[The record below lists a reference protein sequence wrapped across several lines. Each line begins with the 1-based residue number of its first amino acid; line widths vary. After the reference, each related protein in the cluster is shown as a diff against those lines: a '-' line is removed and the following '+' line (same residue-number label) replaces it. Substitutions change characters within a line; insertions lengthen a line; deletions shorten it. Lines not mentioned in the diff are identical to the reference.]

1 MLSLSRI
8 RDRCASELRAW
19 VGAPALHSPHSFDA
33 LGNRCERRIGYA
45 LAAQTLCRPDQTS
58 GNAMT
63 EPATLDPLSSIA
75 PLFRARPEIQDVCRF
90 ALQWEVVHEAE
101 PAGFAQFHIVT
112 NGNCLL
118 ERYSGE
124 TFKLEAGSIL
134 LLPQG
139 DSHVMRSASRGGSS
153 GAPIRT
159 EYNNAIRIKTN
170 TRGASDT
177 EMICGRLRL
186 DGAMYSLVTAALPKA
201 IVLSIGRGAL
211 FDRMRMLV
219 QAIDEELQAARPGA
233 ATIATELA
241 TALFVMMLRLHFE
254 QSASSSGILRL
265 LASSSS
271 ARAVTAMLRAPAH
284 PWTLD
289 ELAAEAHVSRAT
301 LVRIFRREGDLAPLR
316 FLSELRLG
324 LARQRLGPTNATLAQ
339 VAAAVGYESECAFA
353 RAFQRRYGISPG
365 KLRARHDGRSRGEKS
380 PGSMTAER
388 IVRDPKSALRPQSF

>member
-1 MLSLSRI
+1 MLSEIGANGELAMLSRRKTYAGRI
-8 RDRCASELRAW
+8 KHPD
-19 VGAPALHSPHSFDA
+19 DA
-33 LGNRCERRIGYA
+33 
-45 LAAQTLCRPDQTS
+45 
-58 GNAMT
+58 T
-63 EPATLDPLSSIA
+63 EPATLDPLSAIA

-124 TFKLEAGSIL
+124 TFRLEAGSIL
-134 LLPQG
+134 LFPQG
-139 DSHVMRSASRGGSS
+139 DSHVVRSASRGGSS

-186 DGAMYSLVTAALPKA
+186 EGAMYSLVTATLPKA

-254 QSASSSGILRL
+254 QSAASSGILRL

-301 LVRIFRREGDLAPLR
+301 LVRIFRREGDLPPLG

-324 LARQRLGPTNATLAQ
+324 LARQRLSSTNATLAQ
-339 VAAAVGYESECAFA
+339 VAAAVGYDSESAFS
-353 RAFQRRYGISPG
+353 RAFRKRYGISPG
-365 KLRARHDGRSRGEKS
+365 RLRARHDGRSRGEI
-380 PGSMTAER
+380 P
-388 IVRDPKSALRPQSF
+388 

>member
-1 MLSLSRI
+1 MFSSSRI

-19 VGAPALHSPHSFDA
+19 VGASALHSPHSFDA
-33 LGNRCERRIGYA
+33 WEIGANMELAMLSRRKTCADRIKQP
-45 LAAQTLCRPDQTS
+45 AA
-58 GNAMT
+58 GT
-63 EPATLDPLSSIA
+63 EAAPLNPLSEIA
-75 PLFRARPEIQDVCRF
+75 PLFRVRPEIQDVCRF

-101 PAGFAQFHIVT
+101 PGFAQFHIVT

-139 DSHVMRSASRGGSS
+139 DSHVVRSASRGGSS

-177 EMICGRLRL
+177 EMSGGRLRL

-254 QSASSSGILRL
+254 QSASSSGIIRL

-271 ARAVTAMLRAPAH
+271 ARAVSAMLRAPAH

-301 LVRIFRREGDLAPLR
+301 LVRIFRREGDIPPLGL
-316 FLSELRLG
+316 LSEVRLG
-324 LARQRLGPTNATLAQ
+324 LARQLPA
-339 VAAAVGYESECAFA
+339 CA
-353 RAFQRRYGISPG
+353 
-365 KLRARHDGRSRGEKS
+365 H
-380 PGSMTAER
+380 
-388 IVRDPKSALRPQSF
+388 

>member
-1 MLSLSRI
+1 MLSRRKIYAGRI
-8 RDRCASELRAW
+8 KHPD
-19 VGAPALHSPHSFDA
+19 DA
-33 LGNRCERRIGYA
+33 
-45 LAAQTLCRPDQTS
+45 
-58 GNAMT
+58 T
-63 EPATLDPLSSIA
+63 EPATLDPLGAIA

-139 DSHVMRSASRGGSS
+139 DPHVVRSASRGGST

-201 IVLSIGRGAL
+201 IVLSIGRGDL

-284 PWTLD
+284 LWTLD
-289 ELAAEAHVSRAT
+289 KLAAEAHVSRAT
-301 LVRIFRREGDLAPLR
+301 LVRIFRREGDIPPLG

-324 LARQRLGPTNATLAQ
+324 LARLRLSTTNATLAQ
-339 VAAAVGYESECAFA
+339 VAAAVGYDSESAFV
-353 RAFQRRYGISPG
+353 RAFRKRYGISPG
-365 KLRARHDGRSRGEKS
+365 RLRARHDGQSRGEI
-380 PGSMTAER
+380 P
-388 IVRDPKSALRPQSF
+388 

>member
-1 MLSLSRI
+1 MLWEIGANMELAMLSRRKTCAGRI
-8 RDRCASELRAW
+8 KYPD
-19 VGAPALHSPHSFDA
+19 DA
-33 LGNRCERRIGYA
+33 
-45 LAAQTLCRPDQTS
+45 
-58 GNAMT
+58 T
-63 EPATLDPLSSIA
+63 EPATLDPLSAIA

-139 DSHVMRSASRGGSS
+139 DSHVVRSASRRGSS

-254 QSASSSGILRL
+254 QSAASSGILRL

-301 LVRIFRREGDLAPLR
+301 LVRIFRREGDIPPLGL
-316 FLSELRLG
+316 LSELRLG
-324 LARQRLGPTNATLAQ
+324 LARHRLGSTSGTLAQ
-339 VAAAVGYESECAFA
+339 VAAAVGYDSESAFA
-353 RAFQRRYGISPG
+353 RAFRKRYGISPG
-365 KLRARHDGRSRGEKS
+365 RLRARHEGRSR
-380 PGSMTAER
+380 
-388 IVRDPKSALRPQSF
+388 VRNDIQSASDAQT

>member
-1 MLSLSRI
+1 MLSRRKIYAGRI
-8 RDRCASELRAW
+8 KH
-19 VGAPALHSPHSFDA
+19 PDA
-33 LGNRCERRIGYA
+33 G
-45 LAAQTLCRPDQTS
+45 
-58 GNAMT
+58 T
-63 EPATLDPLSSIA
+63 EPATLNPLSAIA
-75 PLFRARPEIQDVCRF
+75 PLFRVRPEIQDVCRF
-90 ALQWEVVHEAE
+90 ALQWEVVHEAV

-112 NGNCLL
+112 NGSCLL
-118 ERYSGE
+118 ERYCGE

-139 DSHVMRSASRGGSS
+139 DSHVMRSASRGNS

-170 TRGASDT
+170 TRDASDT
-177 EMICGRLRL
+177 ELICGRLRF
-186 DGAMYSLVTAALPKA
+186 DGAMYSLVIAALPKA
-201 IVLSIGRGAL
+201 IVLSIGRTDL

-241 TALFVMMLRLHFE
+241 TALFVMMLRVHFE

-271 ARAVTAMLRAPAH
+271 ARAVTAMLKAPAH

-301 LVRIFRREGDLAPLR
+301 LVRIFRREGDLPPLG

-324 LARQRLGPTNATLAQ
+324 LARQRLSSTSATLAE
-339 VAAAVGYESECAFA
+339 VAAAVGYDSESAFV
-353 RAFQRRYGISPG
+353 RAFRKRYGISPG
-365 KLRARHDGRSRGEKS
+365 RLRARHDGRSRGETH
-380 PGSMTAER
+380 P
-388 IVRDPKSALRPQSF
+388 IP

>member
-1 MLSLSRI
+1 MLSRRKTYTGRI
-8 RDRCASELRAW
+8 KHPD
-19 VGAPALHSPHSFDA
+19 DA
-33 LGNRCERRIGYA
+33 
-45 LAAQTLCRPDQTS
+45 
-58 GNAMT
+58 T

-75 PLFRARPEIQDVCRF
+75 PLFRVRPEIQEVCRF

-139 DSHVMRSASRGGSS
+139 DSHVVRSASRGGSS

-159 EYNNAIRIKTN
+159 EYHNAIRIKTN
-170 TRGASDT
+170 THGASDT

-186 DGAMYSLVTAALPKA
+186 DGAMSSLVPAALPKA

-265 LASSSS
+265 LASWSSVRAVTAMS
-271 ARAVTAMLRAPAH
+271 RAVTAMLRAPAH

-289 ELAAEAHVSRAT
+289 ALAAEAHVSRAT
-301 LVRIFRREGDLAPLR
+301 LVRIFRREGDLPPLG

-324 LARQRLGPTNATLAQ
+324 LARQRLSSTNATLAQ
-339 VAAAVGYESECAFA
+339 VAAAVGYDSESAFA
-353 RAFQRRYGISPG
+353 RAFRKRYGISPG
-365 KLRARHDGRSRGEKS
+365 RLRARDEGQSRGETH
-380 PGSMTAER
+380 PDSMKAER
-388 IVRDPKSALRPQSF
+388 IVRLTPRP

>member
-1 MLSLSRI
+1 MLSRRKI
-8 RDRCASELRAW
+8 YADR
-19 VGAPALHSPHSFDA
+19 VKHPDA
-33 LGNRCERRIGYA
+33 G
-45 LAAQTLCRPDQTS
+45 TD
-58 GNAMT
+58 
-63 EPATLDPLSSIA
+63 PATLNPLSAIA
-75 PLFRARPEIQDVCRF
+75 PLFRVRPEIQDVCRF

-101 PAGFAQFHIVT
+101 PTGFAQFHIVT
-112 NGNCLL
+112 NGSCLL

-124 TFKLEAGSIL
+124 TLRLEAGSIL

-139 DSHVMRSASRGGSS
+139 DSHIVRSASRGGSS

-201 IVLSIGRGAL
+201 IVLSLGRGAL

-219 QAIDEELQAARPGA
+219 QAVEEELQAARPGA

-301 LVRIFRREGDLAPLR
+301 LVRIIRRGGDVAPLGL
-316 FLSELRLG
+316 LSELRLG
-324 LARQRLGPTNATLAQ
+324 LARHHLGSTTGTLAQ
-339 VAAAVGYESECAFA
+339 VAAAVRYASQSAFV
-353 RAFQRRYGISPG
+353 RAFRKRYGISPG
-365 KLRARHDGRSRGEKS
+365 RLRAAITGDPAEKAH
-380 PGSMTAER
+380 P
-388 IVRDPKSALRPQSF
+388 IP

>member
-1 MLSLSRI
+1 MLSRRKTYAGRI
-8 RDRCASELRAW
+8 KHPD
-19 VGAPALHSPHSFDA
+19 DA
-33 LGNRCERRIGYA
+33 
-45 LAAQTLCRPDQTS
+45 
-58 GNAMT
+58 T
-63 EPATLDPLSSIA
+63 EPATLDPLGAIA

-90 ALQWEVVHEAE
+90 ALQWEVVHEAQ

-134 LLPQG
+134 LLPHG
-139 DSHVMRSASRGGSS
+139 DSHVVRSASRRGSS

-170 TRGASDT
+170 TQGASDT

-186 DGAMYSLVTAALPKA
+186 DGAMSGLVTAALPKA
-201 IVLSIGRGAL
+201 ILLSIGRGAL

-241 TALFVMMLRLHFE
+241 TALFVMMLRMHFE

-301 LVRIFRREGDLAPLR
+301 LVRIFRREGDIPPLG
-316 FLSELRLG
+316 FLSELRFG
-324 LARQRLGPTNATLAQ
+324 LARYRLGSTAETLAQ
-339 VAAAVGYESECAFA
+339 VAAAVGYDSESAFA
-353 RAFQRRYGISPG
+353 RAFRKRYGISPG
-365 KLRARHDGRSRGEKS
+365 RLRARHEGRSRVRNDIQS
-380 PGSMTAER
+380 PSDAQT
-388 IVRDPKSALRPQSF
+388 

>member
-1 MLSLSRI
+1 MLSLRKTYAGRI
-8 RDRCASELRAW
+8 KHPD
-19 VGAPALHSPHSFDA
+19 DA
-33 LGNRCERRIGYA
+33 
-45 LAAQTLCRPDQTS
+45 
-58 GNAMT
+58 T
-63 EPATLDPLSSIA
+63 EPATLDPLSAIA

-90 ALQWEVVHEAE
+90 ALQWEVVHEAQ

-139 DSHVMRSASRGGSS
+139 DSHVVRSASRRGSS

-233 ATIATELA
+233 ATICHRACHRSLRADASPPLPTVSVIERHNTAARIVVFGQSRQRHVESSRASMDAGRACGGSACFARDPGSDLPQGGRRSSA
-241 TALFVMMLRLHFE
+241 ARLPERVAALF
-254 QSASSSGILRL
+254 
-265 LASSSS
+265 
-271 ARAVTAMLRAPAH
+271 
-284 PWTLD
+284 WT
-289 ELAAEAHVSRAT
+289 
-301 LVRIFRREGDLAPLR
+301 
-316 FLSELRLG
+316 
-324 LARQRLGPTNATLAQ
+324 
-339 VAAAVGYESECAFA
+339 
-353 RAFQRRYGISPG
+353 
-365 KLRARHDGRSRGEKS
+365 
-380 PGSMTAER
+380 
-388 IVRDPKSALRPQSF
+388 

>member
-1 MLSLSRI
+1 MLSRRKTYTGRI
-8 RDRCASELRAW
+8 KHAD
-19 VGAPALHSPHSFDA
+19 DA
-33 LGNRCERRIGYA
+33 
-45 LAAQTLCRPDQTS
+45 
-58 GNAMT
+58 T
-63 EPATLDPLSSIA
+63 EPATLDPLSAIA

-90 ALQWEVVHEAE
+90 ALQWEVVHEAA

-139 DSHVMRSASRGGSS
+139 DSHVVRSASRGGSS

-201 IVLSIGRGAL
+201 IVLSIGRGEL
-211 FDRMRMLV
+211 FDRTRMLV

-233 ATIATELA
+233 TTIATELA
-241 TALFVMMLRLHFE
+241 TALFVMMLRMHFE

-271 ARAVTAMLRAPAH
+271 ARAVTAMLRAPAR

-301 LVRIFRREGDLAPLR
+301 LVRIFRREGDLPPLG

-324 LARQRLGPTNATLAQ
+324 LARQRLGSTTETLAQ
-339 VAAAVGYESECAFA
+339 VAAAVGYDSESAFA
-353 RAFQRRYGISPG
+353 RAFRKRYGISPG
-365 KLRARHDGRSRGEKS
+365 RLRARHEGRSRGENS
-380 PGSMTAER
+380 PDSMMAER
-388 IVRDPKSALRPQSF
+388 IVRLTARP

>member
-1 MLSLSRI
+1 MLSRRKTYAGRI
-8 RDRCASELRAW
+8 KHPD
-19 VGAPALHSPHSFDA
+19 DA
-33 LGNRCERRIGYA
+33 
-45 LAAQTLCRPDQTS
+45 
-58 GNAMT
+58 T

-75 PLFRARPEIQDVCRF
+75 PLFRVRPEIQEVCRF

-139 DSHVMRSASRGGSS
+139 DSHVVRSASRGGSS

-170 TRGASDT
+170 TRGATET

-186 DGAMYSLVTAALPKA
+186 DGAMYSLVTTALPKV
-201 IVLSIGRGAL
+201 IVLSIGRGGL
-211 FDRMRMLV
+211 FDRMLV

-233 ATIATELA
+233 ATIASELA

-254 QSASSSGILRL
+254 QSAASSGILRL

-284 PWTLD
+284 SWTLD

-301 LVRIFRREGDLAPLR
+301 LVRIFRREGDIAPLGL
-316 FLSELRLG
+316 LSELRLG
-324 LARQRLGPTNATLAQ
+324 LARHRLGSTTGTLAQ
-339 VAAAVGYESECAFA
+339 VAAAVGYDSESAFV
-353 RAFQRRYGISPG
+353 RAFRKRYGISPG
-365 KLRARHDGRSRGEKS
+365 RLRAVITGDLAEKAHRFHDGR
-380 PGSMTAER
+380 T
-388 IVRDPKSALRPQSF
+388 

>member
-1 MLSLSRI
+1 MLSRRKTYAGRI
-8 RDRCASELRAW
+8 K
-19 VGAPALHSPHSFDA
+19 HPHDA
-33 LGNRCERRIGYA
+33 
-45 LAAQTLCRPDQTS
+45 
-58 GNAMT
+58 T
-63 EPATLDPLSSIA
+63 EPAPLDPLSAIA

-112 NGNCLL
+112 KGNCLL
-118 ERYSGE
+118 ERNSGE
-124 TFKLEAGSIL
+124 TFKLEAGSVL

-139 DSHVMRSASRGGSS
+139 DSHIVRSASRGGSP

-170 TRGASDT
+170 TRGATET

-186 DGAMYSLVTAALPKA
+186 EGAMYGLVTAALPKA
-201 IVLSIGRGAL
+201 IVLSVGRGDL

-254 QSASSSGILRL
+254 QSAASSGILRL

-271 ARAVTAMLRAPAH
+271 ARAVSAMLRAPAH

-301 LVRIFRREGDLAPLR
+301 LVRIFRREGDIPPLGL
-316 FLSELRLG
+316 LSELRLG
-324 LARQRLGPTNATLAQ
+324 LARHRLGSTTGTLAQ
-339 VAAAVGYESECAFA
+339 VAAAVGYDSESAFA
-353 RAFQRRYGISPG
+353 RAFRKRYGISPG
-365 KLRARHDGRSRGEKS
+365 KLRARHEGDRE
-380 PGSMTAER
+380 
-388 IVRDPKSALRPQSF
+388 

>member
-1 MLSLSRI
+1 MLSRRKTYAGRI
-8 RDRCASELRAW
+8 KHPD
-19 VGAPALHSPHSFDA
+19 DA
-33 LGNRCERRIGYA
+33 
-45 LAAQTLCRPDQTS
+45 
-58 GNAMT
+58 T
-63 EPATLDPLSSIA
+63 EPATLDPLSAIA

-139 DSHVMRSASRGGSS
+139 DSHVVRSASRGGSS

-159 EYNNAIRIKTN
+159 EYNNSIRIKTN

-186 DGAMYSLVTAALPKA
+186 DGAMSSLVTAALPKA

-211 FDRMRMLV
+211 FDRMRMRG
-219 QAIDEELQAARPGA
+219 QAIDEELQAAPPGA

-241 TALFVMMLRLHFE
+241 TALFGIMLGLHFE
-254 QSASSSGILRL
+254 QSAALGVILRL
-265 LASSSS
+265 VALLSSVKHYTS
-271 ARAVTAMLRAPAH
+271 T
-284 PWTLD
+284 
-289 ELAAEAHVSRAT
+289 SRA
-301 LVRIFRREGDLAPLR
+301 
-316 FLSELRLG
+316 
-324 LARQRLGPTNATLAQ
+324 
-339 VAAAVGYESECAFA
+339 
-353 RAFQRRYGISPG
+353 
-365 KLRARHDGRSRGEKS
+365 
-380 PGSMTAER
+380 
-388 IVRDPKSALRPQSF
+388 

>member
-1 MLSLSRI
+1 MLSRHKIYAGRI
-8 RDRCASELRAW
+8 KHPD
-19 VGAPALHSPHSFDA
+19 DA
-33 LGNRCERRIGYA
+33 
-45 LAAQTLCRPDQTS
+45 
-58 GNAMT
+58 T
-63 EPATLDPLSSIA
+63 EPAALNPLSAIA
-75 PLFRARPEIQDVCRF
+75 PLFRVRPEIQDVCRF

-101 PAGFAQFHIVT
+101 PTGFAQFHIVT
-112 NGNCLL
+112 NGSCLL
-118 ERYSGE
+118 ERYCGE

-139 DSHVMRSASRGGSS
+139 ASHVVRSASRGSS

-170 TRGASDT
+170 PRDASDT
-177 EMICGRLRL
+177 ELICGRLRF
-186 DGAMYSLVTAALPKA
+186 DGAMYSLVIAALPKA
-201 IVLSIGRGAL
+201 IVLSIGRTDM

-254 QSASSSGILRL
+254 RSASSSGIIRL

-271 ARAVTAMLRAPAH
+271 ARAVTAMLKAPAH

-301 LVRIFRREGDLAPLR
+301 LVRIFRREGDIAPLGL
-316 FLSELRLG
+316 LSELRLG
-324 LARQRLGPTNATLAQ
+324 LARHRLGSTTGTLAQ
-339 VAAAVGYESECAFA
+339 VAAAVGYDSESAFA
-353 RAFQRRYGISPG
+353 RAFRKRYG
-365 KLRARHDGRSRGEKS
+365 
-380 PGSMTAER
+380 T
-388 IVRDPKSALRPQSF
+388 

>member
-1 MLSLSRI
+1 
-8 RDRCASELRAW
+8 
-19 VGAPALHSPHSFDA
+19 V
-33 LGNRCERRIGYA
+33 
-45 LAAQTLCRPDQTS
+45 
-58 GNAMT
+58 
-63 EPATLDPLSSIA
+63 
-75 PLFRARPEIQDVCRF
+75 
-90 ALQWEVVHEAE
+90 
-101 PAGFAQFHIVT
+101 
-112 NGNCLL
+112 
-118 ERYSGE
+118 
-124 TFKLEAGSIL
+124 
-134 LLPQG
+134 
-139 DSHVMRSASRGGSS
+139 RSASRGGSS

-301 LVRIFRREGDLAPLR
+301 LVRIFRREGDIPPLGL
-316 FLSELRLG
+316 LSELRLG
-324 LARQRLGPTNATLAQ
+324 LARHRLGSTTGTLAQ
-339 VAAAVGYESECAFA
+339 VAAAVGYDSESAFA
-353 RAFQRRYGISPG
+353 RAFRKRYGISPG
-365 KLRARHDGRSRGEKS
+365 RLRARHEGRSR
-380 PGSMTAER
+380 
-388 IVRDPKSALRPQSF
+388 VRNDIQSASDAQT

>member
-1 MLSLSRI
+1 MLSRRKTYAGRI
-8 RDRCASELRAW
+8 KHPD
-19 VGAPALHSPHSFDA
+19 DA
-33 LGNRCERRIGYA
+33 
-45 LAAQTLCRPDQTS
+45 
-58 GNAMT
+58 T

-118 ERYSGE
+118 ERYCGE
-124 TFKLEAGSIL
+124 TFKLQAGSIL

-139 DSHVMRSASRGGSS
+139 DSHVVRSASRGGSS

-170 TRGASDT
+170 TRDASDT
-177 EMICGRLRL
+177 ELICGRLRF
-186 DGAMYSLVTAALPKA
+186 DGAMDNLVTAALPKA
-201 IVLSIGRGAL
+201 IVLSIGGKEP

-233 ATIATELA
+233 TAIATELA

-254 QSASSSGILRL
+254 QSASSSGIIRL

-301 LVRIFRREGDLAPLR
+301 LVRIFRREGDIAALG

-324 LARQRLGPTNATLAQ
+324 LARHRLGSTTGTLAQ
-339 VAAAVGYESECAFA
+339 LAAAVGYDSESAFA
-353 RAFQRRYGISPG
+353 RAFRKRYRISPG
-365 KLRARHDGRSRGEKS
+365 RLRARHDGATPGEKS

>member
-1 MLSLSRI
+1 MLSRSKACADRI
-8 RDRCASELRAW
+8 KHLDAGTEA
-19 VGAPALHSPHSFDA
+19 AP
-33 LGNRCERRIGYA
+33 
-45 LAAQTLCRPDQTS
+45 
-58 GNAMT
+58 
-63 EPATLDPLSSIA
+63 LDPLSAIA
-75 PLFRARPEIQDVCRF
+75 PLFRVRPEIEAVGRF
-90 ALQWEVVHEAE
+90 ALEWEVRHEGE

-112 NGNCLL
+112 NGSCLL
-118 ERYSGE
+118 ERYCGE
-124 TFKLEAGSIL
+124 TFKLDAGRIL

-139 DSHVMRSASRGGSS
+139 DSHVVRSASRGGSS

-159 EYNNAIRIKTN
+159 EYNNAIGIKTN
-170 TRGASDT
+170 PGEGSDT
-177 EMICGRLRL
+177 ELICGRVRF

-201 IVLSIGRGAL
+201 IVLSIGRTDL

-254 QSASSSGILRL
+254 HSASSSGILRL

-301 LVRIFRREGDLAPLR
+301 LVRLFRREGDLPPLG

-324 LARQRLGPTNATLAQ
+324 LALQRL
-339 VAAAVGYESECAFA
+339 
-353 RAFQRRYGISPG
+353 
-365 KLRARHDGRSRGEKS
+365 
-380 PGSMTAER
+380 
-388 IVRDPKSALRPQSF
+388 RPPDDHPA

>member
-1 MLSLSRI
+1 MLLEIGANGELAMLSRRKTYAGRI
-8 RDRCASELRAW
+8 KHPD
-19 VGAPALHSPHSFDA
+19 DA
-33 LGNRCERRIGYA
+33 
-45 LAAQTLCRPDQTS
+45 
-58 GNAMT
+58 T
-63 EPATLDPLSSIA
+63 EPATLDPLSAIA

-101 PAGFAQFHIVT
+101 PGFAQFHIVT

-118 ERYSGE
+118 ERYCGE

-139 DSHVMRSASRGGSS
+139 DSHVVRSASRGGSS

-177 EMICGRLRL
+177 EMICGRLWL
-186 DGAMYSLVTAALPKA
+186 EGAMHSLVTAALPIA

-211 FDRMRMLV
+211 FDRLRMLV

-233 ATIATELA
+233 TTIATQLA
-241 TALFVMMLRLHFE
+241 TALFVMMLRMHFE
-254 QSASSSGILRL
+254 QSAPSSGILRL

-271 ARAVTAMLRAPAH
+271 ARAVSAMLRAPAH

-301 LVRIFRREGDLAPLR
+301 LVRIFRREGDLPPLG

-324 LARQRLGPTNATLAQ
+324 LAHQRLSSTHATLAQ
-339 VAAAVGYESECAFA
+339 VAAAVGYDSESAFA
-353 RAFQRRYGISPG
+353 RAFRKRYGISPG
-365 KLRARHDGRSRGEKS
+365 RLRARHEGRSR
-380 PGSMTAER
+380 
-388 IVRDPKSALRPQSF
+388 VRNDIQSASDAQT

>member
-1 MLSLSRI
+1 LAHPHYILLIHSMLWEIGANMELAMLSRRKTCADRI
-8 RDRCASELRAW
+8 KHPDAGTEA
-19 VGAPALHSPHSFDA
+19 APL
-33 LGNRCERRIGYA
+33 N
-45 LAAQTLCRPDQTS
+45 
-58 GNAMT
+58 
-63 EPATLDPLSSIA
+63 PLSAIA
-75 PLFRARPEIQDVCRF
+75 PLFRVRPEIQDVCRF

-101 PAGFAQFHIVT
+101 PTGFAQFHIVT

-139 DSHVMRSASRGGSS
+139 DSHVVRSASRGGSS

-159 EYNNAIRIKTN
+159 EYNNSIRIKTN

-219 QAIDEELQAARPGA
+219 QTIDEELQAARPGA

-241 TALFVMMLRLHFE
+241 TALFVMILRLHFE

-271 ARAVTAMLRAPAH
+271 VRAVTAMSRAVTAMLRAPAH

-289 ELAAEAHVSRAT
+289 ALAAEAHVSRAT
-301 LVRIFRREGDLAPLR
+301 LVRIFRREGDIPPPLGL
-316 FLSELRLG
+316 LSELRLG
-324 LARQRLGPTNATLAQ
+324 LARHRLGSTTETLAQ
-339 VAAAVGYESECAFA
+339 VAAAVGYDSESAFS
-353 RAFQRRYGISPG
+353 RAFRKRYGISPG
-365 KLRARHDGRSRGEKS
+365 RLRARDEGRSR
-380 PGSMTAER
+380 
-388 IVRDPKSALRPQSF
+388 VRNDIQSASDAQT